1 MPKSA
6 CDKAASSSKG
16 GEGAILGGS
25 PFPYPSQSF
34 GGRDTRTDRAYPYR
48 ASRVQANKV
57 QLGTVRAIR
66 AAQALAV
73 LLLAGC
79 TAIEQLPSKLPA
91 VLSTGGSSAPAP
103 TVNAA
108 TAQSEATGQME
119 AQVFAQINT
128 IRQQQG
134 LSELRQNDKL
144 AQVARDYSRR
154 MAEGDFFAH
163 TSPQGDTMVER
174 VHAAGIFYFMLG
186 ENLFTST
193 NIPQPANAAVNGWMN
208 SPGHRENILRREYR
222 ETGIGVWRQGNT
234 YYFTQLFMRSL

>member
-1 MPKSA
+1 MQKST
-6 CDKAASSSKG
+6 CVESELSNLPMKC
-16 GEGAILGGS
+16 EGAILGDCPHPILG
-25 PFPYPSQSF
+25 PLPNAPAVKKHP
-34 GGRDTRTDRAYPYR
+34 TPLAI
-48 ASRVQANKV
+48 KV
-57 QLGTVRAIR
+57 
-66 AAQALAV
+66 AQALSV
-73 LLLAGC
+73 LLLTGC
-79 TAIEQLPSKLPA
+79 TAIEQLPTKLPA
-91 VLSTGGSSAPAP
+91 ILSTGGTTAPAP
-103 TVNAA
+103 SSTTTV
-108 TAQSEATGQME
+108 AQAEATSQME

-193 NIPQPANAAVNGWMN
+193 NIPQPANAAVKGWMN
-208 SPGHRENILRREYR
+208 SPGHRENILRQEYR
-222 ETGIGVWRQGNT
+222 ETGIGVWRRGNT